1 VLSVKRLVQGHLS
14 EREMMAA
21 WQEGRL
27 SAHLD
32 ACVACQDRYVELL
45 SFLDRQ
51 RLAALDAAD
60 DAFTPDRLAAQKSQ
74 VLRRLENLARPVR
87 VLAFPH
93 QRRVAPSV
101 NRAGR
106 RWVAVAAAAGLIIG
120 LAAGLAVNV
129 HPFGSDFAQRGSFT
143 RASNGRPDARAESA
157 SGPRVQT
164 TPDRLVTDEAFLTE
178 LEAALDGPR
187 VEELAALDALTPRVR
202 DVALLVR

>member
-1 VLSVKRLVQGHLS
+1 MLSVKRLVQGHLS

-45 SFLDRQ
+45 SFLDGQRQ
-51 RLAALDAAD
+51 VALDAAD

-74 VLRRLENLARPVR
+74 VLRRIENLARPVR
-87 VLAFPH
+87 VLAFPRP
-93 QRRVAPSV
+93 RRVAPSV

-106 RWVAVAAAAGLIIG
+106 RWVAVAAAAGLIVG

-129 HPFGSDFAQRGSFT
+129 HPFGSDFVQRNVFT
-143 RASNGRPDARAESA
+143 RAAIARAESTPGRA
-157 SGPRVQT
+157 QT
-164 TPDRLVTDEAFLTE
+164 VPDRFVTDEAFLTE

-202 DVALLVR
+202 EVALLVR